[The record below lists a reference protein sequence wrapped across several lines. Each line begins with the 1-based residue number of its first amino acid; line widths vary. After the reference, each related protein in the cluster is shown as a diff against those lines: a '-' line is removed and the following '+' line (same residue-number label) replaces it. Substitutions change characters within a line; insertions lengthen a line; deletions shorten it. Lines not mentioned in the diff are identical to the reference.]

1 MPFQDTDED
10 TYGVSG
16 TIHVPVWYHNCV
28 SALLGALGVF
38 GIFLNGFVICCFILH
53 PIVSTHFACTQQ
65 PLPCKID
72 NKDKVKFMHRQI
84 FLFKKIQ
91 IRTPYN
97 YLLINLALAEL
108 VIASVGVTFDLNS
121 LLNHGWSF
129 GVNVCNVSGL
139 IVTTSGMKF
148 FEIHFLCAASVNI
161 I

>member
-1 MPFQDTDED
+1 MLVKLT
-10 TYGVSG
+10 TRIRLRSYIGK
-16 TIHVPVWYHNCV
+16 Y
-28 SALLGALGVF
+28 L
-38 GIFLNGFVICCFILH
+38 
-53 PIVSTHFACTQQ
+53 
-65 PLPCKID
+65 
-72 NKDKVKFMHRQI
+72 DKKF
-84 FLFKKIQ
+84 Q

-148 FEIHFLCAASVNI
+148 FEIHFLCAASVKFSNPHTRIIPNI
-161 I
+161 LI